1 MFKRL
6 LIATIL
12 AAAVYRKGGYVA
24 ILLALEFVFMII
36 RFMIERPRTRSQKVY
51 VIVEWLLFSLA
62 YVLMFFVLQSGVTSF
77 ICLGIIFVMVV
88 ILFSDLLDVYLNS
101 ESQFAEL
108 VNDKNDKEMGPQL
121 TE

>member
-1 MFKRL
+1 
-6 LIATIL
+6 
-12 AAAVYRKGGYVA
+12 
-24 ILLALEFVFMII
+24 
-36 RFMIERPRTRSQKVY
+36 
-51 VIVEWLLFSLA
+51 
-62 YVLMFFVLQSGVTSF
+62 
-77 ICLGIIFVMVV
+77 MVV